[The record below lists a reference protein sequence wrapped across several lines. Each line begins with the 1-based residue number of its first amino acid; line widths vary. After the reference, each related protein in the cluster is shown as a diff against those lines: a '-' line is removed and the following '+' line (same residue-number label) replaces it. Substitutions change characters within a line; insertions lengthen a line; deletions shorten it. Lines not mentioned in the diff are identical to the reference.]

1 MTGSRTIDPIISG
14 LEDSSIH
21 KDSWLQ
27 SNKKLLVCTKV
38 NQVIKML
45 GLWMMLYNQHKLK
58 KENMNKLKIYNQKEF
73 MLVVSLWKDANGVE
87 MD

>member
-1 MTGSRTIDPIISG
+1 
-14 LEDSSIH
+14 
-21 KDSWLQ
+21 
-27 SNKKLLVCTKV
+27 
-38 NQVIKML
+38 ML